1 MATNP
6 FPTPFPAVTAQLA
19 YANSPSNPKPG
30 TLGDTGVKRVSTA
43 INATVLGI
51 FGTIVVNDPAVVQGW
66 KYATSQADVNKG
78 VLGMLVRT
86 SAIESRRDTAPP
98 SYDAGVPAN
107 VLEFGNAWTAS
118 EVAVLKHDPV
128 YVRVVANGALN
139 TLGAL
144 RNDADGG
151 NAILVTGARWMDDAA
166 ENVANR
172 VELNFIGA

>member
-6 FPTPFPAVTAQLA
+6 FPTPFPQPTVQLA
-19 YANSPSNPKPG
+19 YANTPSNPKPG
-30 TLGDTGVKRVSTA
+30 TLGDTGIKRVSTA
-43 INATVLGI
+43 INQTVLAI
-51 FGTIVVNDPAVVQGW
+51 FGTIVVADPAVVQGW
-66 KYATSQADVNKG
+66 KYATSQGDVNKG
-78 VLGMLVRT
+78 VLGMVLRT
-86 SAIESRRDTAPP
+86 SAIESRRDLAPP
-98 SYDAGVPAN
+98 SYDLGVPAN
-107 VLEFGNAWTAS
+107 ILEFGNAWSAS

-151 NAILVTGARWMDDAA
+151 NAILVTGAKWLDDAA
-166 ENVANR
+166 ENVASR